1 MSKQLFELMREQESF
16 PVNFGK
22 RDYISRGK
30 EIVNSVL
37 ENGEIDKIEFW
48 TKVAKIKET
57 INAMDS
63 QLRESVFLTEK
74 INSNGVEFNPTN
86 GGVSINYEED
96 PIYCELKK
104 DLKEREELLKLAQK
118 TIIFDAYGN
127 EVPKVGTTPRKS
139 SITIKF

>member
-16 PVNFGK
+16 PIHFGK
-22 RDYISRGK
+22 KDYISRGK
-30 EIVNSVL
+30 EIVNEVIQ
-37 ENGEIDKIEFW
+37 NGEIDKIEFW

-63 QLRESVFLTEK
+63 QLREQITLTEK
-74 INSNGVEFNPTN
+74 TTLNGVEFNPVQ

-96 PIYCELKK
+96 EVYREFKK
-104 DLKEREELLKLAQK
+104 QLKEREELLKLAQRMEVP
-118 TIIFDAYGN
+118 DMYGN
-127 EVPKVGTTPRKS
+127 IVPKVSTTPRKS

>member
-1 MSKQLFELMREQESF
+1 MSKQLFELMKEQESF
-16 PVNFGK
+16 PVHFGK

-37 ENGEIDKIEFW
+37 ESGDIDKIEFW

-63 QLRESVFLTEK
+63 QLRESIQLNEK
-74 INSNGVEFNPTN
+74 ILSNGVEFNPVI
-86 GGVSINYEED
+86 GGNSINYDQDE
-96 PIYCELKK
+96 IYIQLKK
-104 DLKEREELLKLAQK
+104 DLKEREELLKIAQK
-118 TIIFDAYGN
+118 STIFDAYGN

>member
-1 MSKQLFELMREQESF
+1 MSKQLFELMKEQESF
-16 PVNFGK
+16 PVHFGK

-37 ENGEIDKIEFW
+37 ESGDIDKIEFW

-63 QLRESVFLTEK
+63 QLRESIQLNEK
-74 INSNGVEFNPTN
+74 ILSNGVEFNPVI
-86 GGVSINYEED
+86 GGNSINYDQDE
-96 PIYCELKK
+96 IYIQLKK
-104 DLKEREELLKLAQK
+104 DLKEREELLKMAQK
-118 TIIFDAYGN
+118 STIFDAYGN

>member
-74 INSNGVEFNPTN
+74 INSNGVKFNPTN
-86 GGVSINYEED
+86 GGISINYEED

-118 TIIFDAYGN
+118 TTIFDAYGN
-127 EVPKVGTTPRKS
+127 EVPKVGTTTRKS

>member
-118 TIIFDAYGN
+118 TTIFDAYGN